1 LLVAPAHRPTLRE
14 ELAALPA
21 RGRAVAIAALAL
33 FVVAAAAIAVLAVT
47 PSGTHVVRERP
58 VPFNLRYDAPMREVA
73 PQPGELLRLAHGRL
87 ETFTVSPLRLPP
99 YRGKV
104 DGVLPVVADREWADL
119 RRRFP
124 GLKPAEDGKARL
136 NLVAGY
142 GLLFRLPGKPKRF
155 GRLVLLPRPVAGA
168 RDGVKLL
175 LLGGPATGNRGP
187 RSVGNEGTLDR
198 AYHSFTFGTEGA

>member
-1 LLVAPAHRPTLRE
+1 VLF
-14 ELAALPA
+14 AL
-21 RGRAVAIAALAL
+21 
-33 FVVAAAAIAVLAVT
+33 AAAAVTLLAVT
-47 PSGTHVVRERP
+47 PGGTHVVRERP
-58 VPFNLRYDAPMREVA
+58 VAFNLRYDAPMREVA
-73 PQPGELLRLAHGRL
+73 PQPGEWLRLEHGRR
-87 ETFTVSPLRLPP
+87 ETFTVSPLRLPA

-104 DGVLPVVADREWADL
+104 DGILPVVADREWTEL

-124 GLKPAEDGKARL
+124 GLTPAEDGKARL

-142 GLLFRLPGKPKRF
+142 ALLFRLPGKPKRF